1 MKGTTRIVT
10 VAFLCMALVTPAGL
24 AAQQTKL
31 DPLVQW
37 MDLTAQLQLQERETA
52 IAAIHN
58 VADAEQRK
66 KLVHAKLLDIL
77 GGLPNYNGPLNAR
90 ITGTIAANGYTIE
103 KLVFESLPHFYVTA
117 NVYRPNQP
125 GRYPAVLLQAGHTQ
139 EGKPEDQRL
148 AANMAL
154 KGYVVLA
161 FDPIGQGE
169 REQSFNKLTS
179 RPDGGWSVNEHI
191 QAGAQNILIS
201 ESVGR
206 YFIWDAKRSLDYLA
220 SRPDVDADRMG
231 AAGCSGGGATTT
243 YIGALDS
250 RLKVTAPA
258 CFTQSY
264 HLLFTGPFPDSEMSF
279 PRFLAVG
286 LDHAD
291 YAELA
296 APRPWLILV
305 TEHDFFT
312 PPGAKMVY
320 DEARR
325 IYALYGAEDKLGYF
339 VGSGP
344 HGTPLETRAIIYEWM
359 NRYLKDGKGDTHE
372 KPVHLYSNLELL
384 VTRTGHVDDIPGSRK
399 VYQLTLDEYHAK
411 KHQGTV
417 PELLAEL
424 KKLGIPSDGQPPE
437 LKVAD
442 EPAVEGVRVQSIR
455 FESEPGVE
463 ITGKLRLPDSPG
475 RKPAVLVVTDKR
487 HSPWIPSTEALAE
500 RVAKSG
506 RVVLTLEPR
515 DAPLLQESR
524 PYLGNWD
531 PNGRANCIGRNLPAM
546 RAHDILRGVDILA
559 ARSDVDPTSI
569 HATARGVKGV
579 WLLLAAAVDT
589 RLSKVWLDRTPW
601 SMRIALVTAM
611 NDSLFDAVIPGFAL
625 HWDLSDLTK
634 AMGSRPVMW
643 TDPTNWMDY
652 VVPVTGPAFRYRYV
666 FGDTTD
672 FEGAQD
678 NELTDDFMR

>member
-1 MKGTTRIVT
+1 MKLTTRIIT
-10 VAFLCMALVTPAGL
+10 AAILCAAFFGPRWL
-24 AAQQTKL
+24 AAQQSHE
-31 DPLVQW
+31 PLILW
-37 MDLTAQLQLQERETA
+37 MDKTAQAQLQEREAA
-52 IAAIHN
+52 IAKIHTL
-58 VADAEQRK
+58 AEAQQRQ
-66 KLVHAKLLDIL
+66 KLVREKLLDIL
-77 GGLPNYNGPLNAR
+77 GGLPNYKGPLNAQ
-90 ITGTIAANGYTIE
+90 ITGTIKADGYTIE
-103 KLVFESLPHFYVTA
+103 KLIFESLPHFYVTA

-125 GRYPAVLLQAGHTQ
+125 GRYPAVLIQAGHTQ

-148 AANMAL
+148 AANLAL

-179 RPDGGWSVNEHI
+179 RPDGGWSVNEHV
-191 QAGAQNILIS
+191 QSGAQNILIN
-201 ESVGR
+201 ESLGR
-206 YFIWDAKRSLDYLA
+206 YFIWDAMRSLDYLA
-220 SRPDVDADRMG
+220 SRPDVDADHMG
-231 AAGCSGGGATTT
+231 ATGCSGGGATTT
-243 YIGALDS
+243 YIGALDP
-250 RLKVTAPA
+250 RVKINAPA

-296 APRPWLILV
+296 APRPWLFLA
-305 TEHDFFT
+305 TEHDFFV
-312 PPGAKMVY
+312 PAGAKMVY

-325 IYALYGAEDKLGYF
+325 FYGIYGAEEKVGYF

-344 HGTPLETRAIIYEWM
+344 HGLPLETRAIIYEWM
-359 NRYLKDGKGDTHE
+359 NRYLKNGKGDTLE

-384 VTRTGHVDDIPGSRK
+384 ATRTGHVEDIPGSRK

-411 KHQGTV
+411 RHPGTV

-424 KKLGIPSDGQPPE
+424 KRLGVPSDGQAPE
-437 LKVAD
+437 LKVTDDITAD
-442 EPAVEGVRVQSIR
+442 GIRMQSIR

-463 ITGKLRLPDSPG
+463 ITGKLRIPDSPG
-475 RKPAVLVVTDKR
+475 RKPAVLVVSDRTQ
-487 HSPWIPSTEALAE
+487 SPWIPSTNFLAD
-500 RVAKSG
+500 RMAKAG

-515 DAPLLQESR
+515 DAPLLQERR

-531 PNGRANCIGRNLPAM
+531 PNGRADCIGKNLPAM

-559 ARSDVDPTSI
+559 ARSDVDATSI
-569 HATARGVKGV
+569 HATARSVKGI
-579 WLLLAAAVDT
+579 WLLLAAAVDP
-589 RLSKVWLDRTPW
+589 RISKIWLDRTPH
-601 SMRIALVTAM
+601 SMRIALDTAM
-611 NDSLFDAVIPGFAL
+611 NESVFDAVIPGFLL

-634 AMGSRPVMW
+634 AMGSRSVMW
-643 TDPTNWMDY
+643 TDPTNWMDKI
-652 VVPVTGPAFRYRYV
+652 VPVTGSQFKYRYV

-672 FEGAQD
+672 FEGVQD
-678 NELTDDFMR
+678 AELTDDFMK